1 MYFRVLHLAAGGVLN
16 KWTDIYLPLDNKCGK
31 NINLQDTKP
40 FNLENTL
47 GIFLGLF
54 AVISIS
60 ALIFV
65 IELLSI
71 LGRKCKDQK

>member
-1 MYFRVLHLAAGGVLN
+1 MLRLAAGGVLK
-16 KWTDIYLPLDNKCGK
+16 KWTDIYLPLNNKCGK

-40 FNLENTL
+40 FNLENNL

-60 ALIFV
+60 VLIFM

-71 LGRKCKDQK
+71 LGRKCKKKEK

>member
-1 MYFRVLHLAAGGVLN
+1 MLRLAAGGVLK

-60 ALIFV
+60 VLIFM
-65 IELLSI
+65 IELLSL
-71 LGRKCKDQK
+71 LGRKCKKKEK